1 MQKVSDLEPR
11 SREWLPYVV
20 TTALALALLALVT
33 AWVAGMSP
41 PDALGRWGRFG
52 VDALLTAGMKD
63 DVLVSEGHVG
73 LLVRAG
79 AVHTSWSHLAVN
91 ALAFALV
98 GVLNW
103 RLTAPPLRTFAS
115 AFVMLA
121 LAVVASS
128 AGFLAS
134 FLAGNG
140 PSCGAS
146 AGIYGLLGALAGA
159 TWVHRQALPE
169 RLRLGV
175 PLALTALSLGS
186 ALVLVGNPGMDHA
199 AHLGGWGTGLLLGAV
214 AQYRLGRRVVAALAG
229 ALLVVAFV

>member
-79 AVHTSWSHLAVN
+79 GWEKGGAVRC
-91 ALAFALV
+91 
-98 GVLNW
+98 W
-103 RLTAPPLRTFAS
+103 RFTAPLTLAPVS
-115 AFVMLA
+115 A
-121 LAVVASS
+121 
-128 AGFLAS
+128 
-134 FLAGNG
+134 
-140 PSCGAS
+140 P
-146 AGIYGLLGALAGA
+146 
-159 TWVHRQALPE
+159 
-169 RLRLGV
+169 
-175 PLALTALSLGS
+175 
-186 ALVLVGNPGMDHA
+186 
-199 AHLGGWGTGLLLGAV
+199 
-214 AQYRLGRRVVAALAG
+214 
-229 ALLVVAFV
+229 